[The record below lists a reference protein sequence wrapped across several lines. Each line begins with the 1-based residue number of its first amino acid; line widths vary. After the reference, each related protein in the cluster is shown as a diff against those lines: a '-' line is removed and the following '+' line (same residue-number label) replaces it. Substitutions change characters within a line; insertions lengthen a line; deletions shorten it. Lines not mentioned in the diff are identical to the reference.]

1 MIASFPGAE
10 LWIAQNPATIQHAHQ
25 KERPKIAVIEVGS
38 SGTRAQCCCLSSSQ
52 PGSPCR
58 EGSHRR
64 QLLAR
69 LAISR
74 LREQRHIQSL
84 QFMLV
89 NAVESRN
96 LQ

>member
-1 MIASFPGAE
+1 MHRLKSSYDS
-10 LWIAQNPATIQHAHQ
+10 TCSR
-25 KERPKIAVIEVGS
+25 KKKSPKIALIEAGS
-38 SGTRAQCCCLSSSQ
+38 SGTQARCCCLSSSQ
-52 PGSPCR
+52 LDFPFR
-58 EGSHRR
+58 EDSHHR

-89 NAVESRN
+89 NVVEGQN